1 MNLLNIYMLTMKLLK
16 SEKASA
22 AEKLGKREKPELYWG

>member
-1 MNLLNIYMLTMKLLK
+1 MPKMKPPK
-16 SEKASA
+16 SEKAAA

>member
-1 MNLLNIYMLTMKLLK
+1 MLKMKPPK
-16 SEKASA
+16 SEKTAA

>member
-1 MNLLNIYMLTMKLLK
+1 MLKMKPPK
-16 SEKASA
+16 SEKVAA

>member
-1 MNLLNIYMLTMKLLK
+1 MKLPK
-16 SEKASA
+16 SEKSAA